1 LDAAGPFPAKVQF
14 YTGVSA
20 GIATGA
26 QQPDA
31 AKAFIKDLLGRQA
44 KAALK
49 ANGFEP
55 AKR

>member
-26 QQPDA
+26 QQPHA